1 MKRLVERDLYFVQ
14 DDLWRISYLD
24 AYNAVIEC
32 GLYEYIRDNEI
43 YSYMFSIPS
52 EKSVEFAKVFS
63 IADRRV
69 GHSGASYGI
78 TMRMVEQIIKQGFD
92 RWKIWY
98 IKVSRPDIVHKVKII
113 SRQIKKSLSEPEY
126 KMCRS
131 RLKSEFFYLILPNNI

>member
-52 EKSVEFAKVFS
+52 EKSVEFAKLVAGKLRGMLW
-63 IADRRV
+63 IL
-69 GHSGASYGI
+69 
-78 TMRMVEQIIKQGFD
+78 QIWTVRKN
-92 RWKIWY
+92 KIWKC
-98 IKVSRPDIVHKVKII
+98 IKASWALCVIAP
-113 SRQIKKSLSEPEY
+113 LW
-126 KMCRS
+126 
-131 RLKSEFFYLILPNNI
+131 LL